1 MLIDAC
7 NLTVWPLALDSRL
20 QADAGTETLYI
31 KAKDRMT
38 MDRWLEAFNPPRED
52 EDIYQAWECP
62 QFVVLKDWYGS
73 FGIVCRRTP
82 FPIFSGLLPTLFS
95 AVWRRRERERGGGPA
110 AQRHRRWASE
120 SCLSPI
126 TAVCECHEGVV
137 HNNDAP
143 LLAWLRGGPP
153 LEG

>member
-95 AVWRRRERERGGGPA
+95 AVWRRRERERGGGTGCPTTSTVGFRVVFVTHNGGVRMSRR
-110 AQRHRRWASE
+110 RH
-120 SCLSPI
+120 P
-126 TAVCECHEGVV
+126 
-137 HNNDAP
+137 
-143 LLAWLRGGPP
+143 
-153 LEG
+153 